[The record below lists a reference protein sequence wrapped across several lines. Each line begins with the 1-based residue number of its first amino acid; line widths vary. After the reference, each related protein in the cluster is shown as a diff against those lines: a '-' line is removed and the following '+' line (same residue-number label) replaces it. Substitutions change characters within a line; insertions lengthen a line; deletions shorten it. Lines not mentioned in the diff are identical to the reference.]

1 MSPPDGGFREL
12 HGGGD
17 HGVVGDQVQQ
27 LYPAMVYF
35 PVSEYLFIYTFIS
48 GGDSPGGVS

>member
-12 HGGGD
+12 HGGGE
-17 HGVVGDQVQQ
+17 HGGVGDQVQQ
-27 LYPAMVYF
+27 SMFYLSVET
-35 PVSEYLFIYTFIS
+35 EYLFIYIFVS